1 LMNIIAFFMT
11 SLNQPPSLR
20 HLYLLI
26 FGPFPNHS
34 SHKRIV
40 MSLNQAVTEGW
51 GLTCTTLGVH
61 PKPLSSLYPTSGR
74 SRTHMHVLQQLHQH
88 RCCCKIRGKKMQRAC
103 SELSY
108 LPPPTPHPTPPHPTP
123 EKEIYFRRSYCKVHE
138 LLLGSFNT
146 QNDII
151 FQKCLQFSPRKA
163 LIFSLYFKFLWRKL
177 KKL

>member
-1 LMNIIAFFMT
+1 MNIIAFFMT

-34 SHKRIV
+34 SRKRIV
-40 MSLNQAVTEGW
+40 MSLNQAVTEGGW
-51 GLTCTTLGVH
+51 GLTCITLGVH

-108 LPPPTPHPTPPHPTP
+108 LPPHPPTPPQKKKYISEEVIAKYTNYSLAASTHT
-123 EKEIYFRRSYCKVHE
+123 KLYYFFRNVCNFH
-138 LLLGSFNT
+138 
-146 QNDII
+146 
-151 FQKCLQFSPRKA
+151 
-163 LIFSLYFKFLWRKL
+163 L